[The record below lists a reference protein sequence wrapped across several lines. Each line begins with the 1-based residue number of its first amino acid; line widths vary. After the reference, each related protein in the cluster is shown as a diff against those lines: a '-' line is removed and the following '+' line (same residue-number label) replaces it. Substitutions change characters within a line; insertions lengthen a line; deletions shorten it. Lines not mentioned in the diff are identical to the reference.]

1 RTGMVGSLVARALGL
16 LADDKERKGWPERP
30 VLLRTENQ
38 EPRTT
43 GQSPI
48 LGSRFSVDPAGARSV
63 IETTIN
69 GVPTQLRDA
78 HDLTLLDALRE
89 LAGLTGSKKGCAEGE
104 CGSCTVWL
112 DGTAIMSC
120 LTPAAQAHGARVTTI
135 EGLAG
140 STARPRDQETRDE
153 RPEIGDK

>member
-1 RTGMVGSLVARALGL
+1 RAPAAEEYLAGRRLDDTTIAEAAARAAGPARPIDDLRGPASYRTGMVGSLVARALGL
-16 LADDKERKGWPERP
+16 LAQGEERKGWPERP

-104 CGSCTVWL
+104 CGSCT
-112 DGTAIMSC
+112 
-120 LTPAAQAHGARVTTI
+120 
-135 EGLAG
+135 
-140 STARPRDQETRDE
+140 
-153 RPEIGDK
+153 